1 MVTYAVN
8 KLGKDWSRLYM
19 VQVLLRET
27 VKDREASHATI
38 HGVAKSQ
45 TQKQLNTNLMSLTSE
60 WFINE

>member
-8 KLGKDWSRLYM
+8 KLGKDWSKLYM
-19 VQVLLRET
+19 VQVLLREA
-27 VKDREASHATI
+27 VKVREAWHATI

>member
-27 VKDREASHATI
+27 VKDREAWHATI